1 MAMGT
6 TLSQG
11 KKFNYMYFNYS
22 MAVCMLP
29 AGLNTPMTQSHC
41 KSFSEFRKKS
51 LHFCRT
57 VGKTV
62 SDVYKLLLY
71 VWTVL

>member
-22 MAVCMLP
+22 LAVCILP
-29 AGLNTPMTQSHC
+29 AGRNIPLTQSHC

-51 LHFCRT
+51 SQFFKT